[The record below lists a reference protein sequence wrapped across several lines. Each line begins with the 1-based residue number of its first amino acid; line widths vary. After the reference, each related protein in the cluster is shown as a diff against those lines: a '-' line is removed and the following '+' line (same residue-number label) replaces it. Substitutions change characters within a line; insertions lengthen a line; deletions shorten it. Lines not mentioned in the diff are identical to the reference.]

1 MKWLRSGLGK
11 LGVGQLAIDRL
22 DPGNSALVVI
32 DVQNDFCSPRGVMA
46 KSGKDVSGAVAMIP
60 RLERLIEGAHQS
72 NVPVILVRT
81 IHSPETT
88 SQAWRYR
95 TGRAE
100 QVPNCVP
107 GSWGAEFFELKPAP
121 DDFIVTKH
129 RYSAFNSPEFI
140 ELLAR
145 LKRSSLL
152 FCGVATNVCVE
163 TSLRDA
169 TCSDYYS
176 TLVEDCSSAY
186 LKSLHDGT
194 VHNVMSNFGQV
205 VTVDEILVRWLGI
218 PSNSLS

>member
-1 MKWLRSGLGK
+1 MD
-11 LGVGQLAIDRL
+11 QLAIDRL
-22 DPGNSALVVI
+22 DPGDSALVVI
-32 DVQNDFCSPRGVMA
+32 DVQNDFCSPEGVMA
-46 KSGKDVSGAVAMIP
+46 KSGKDVSGVVAMMP

-81 IHSPETT
+81 THSPETT
-88 SQAWRYR
+88 SQAWSHR

-100 QVPNCVP
+100 QAPNCLP
-107 GSWGAEFFELKPAP
+107 DSWGAEFFGLKPEP

-129 RYSAFNSPEFI
+129 RYSAFNSPDFI
-140 ELLAR
+140 ELISR
-145 LKRSSLL
+145 LNKPSLL

-186 LKSLHDGT
+186 LRSLHEGA
-194 VHNVMSNFGQV
+194 VHNVKSNFGQV
-205 VTVDEILVRWLGI
+205 VTAVEVLDRWLGTAT
-218 PSNSLS
+218 SNSPI